1 MQIRQIKLL
10 KAFNKN
16 YLTITGTVFL
26 VFSIIELANHG
37 ERFWTFSITSIALN
51 ALHRI
56 EIALQNLKK

>member
-1 MQIRQIKLL
+1 MIKLL
-10 KAFNKN
+10 KMFNKN

-56 EIALQNLKK
+56 EIALQDLKK